1 MPLFTKCLFRF
12 SGSLTIQTSIQALV
26 VIVFVALALLI
37 TLLTGRRQLRLSKK
51 HDSLTTADLEI
62 SDNDNTHSYYRPRA
76 NYLAGT
82 LENSIRSIGGGMHFD
97 HTLALLVDN
106 QTMQLS
112 EHTPLLAKDDE
123 MGDSDEFVRSQVG
136 SISTVY
142 GTNEPTLDCSQRP
155 TDGSEEDL
163 LNKSVENAGT
173 CQPGRGQSSKAKL
186 LLISAST
193 YFSAGLFIMIT
204 LTSSDFVGKA
214 IYGGDPEAAPDSES
228 LAR

>member
-12 SGSLTIQTSIQALV
+12 SGSLTIQTSVQTLV
-26 VIVFVALALLI
+26 VIVFVALGLLI
-37 TLLTGRRQLRLSKK
+37 TLLTGRRQLRLSKE
-51 HDSLTTADLEI
+51 HDSLTTVDLKI

-76 NYLAGT
+76 NSLAHT
-82 LENSIRSIGGGMHFD
+82 LENSIRSTGGGMHFD
-97 HTLALLVDN
+97 QTLALPVDN
-106 QTMQLS
+106 QTMQSS
-112 EHTPLLAKDDE
+112 EHTPLLSKDE
-123 MGDSDEFVRSQVG
+123 MSDTDEFVRSQIV

-142 GTNEPTLDCSQRP
+142 GTNEPTVNCSQRP
-155 TDGSEEDL
+155 TDSSEEDL
-163 LNKSVENAGT
+163 LNKSVKNAET

-193 YFSAGLFIMIT
+193 YFSTGLLIMIT
-204 LTSSDFVGKA
+204 LTSSDFLGKA